1 MAENTNIIIE
11 SLRNHVEELMERHKM
26 LSKRC
31 EALDKELLAKNAE
44 IARLQNEVN
53 DLKMQYRNRQ
63 TAQAA
68 VTREG
73 DVEAARRRF
82 DKLVRE
88 IDKCILLLN
97 N

>member
-11 SLRNHVEELMERHKM
+11 SLRNHVEELMERHKT

-31 EALDKELLAKNAE
+31 EALNEELLAKNAE

-68 VTREG
+68 VAKEG

-88 IDKCILLLN
+88 IDKCISLLN